1 MAEYKKIPALEKES
15 EKMKGFIEVTAIF
28 KHKAEQRLINIS
40 HIKEVIKCD
49 DNGGAFIVLSSVA
62 KKGNDRMLRIGFY
75 VSECYDWI
83 LDKIREA
90 VEG

>member
-1 MAEYKKIPALEKES
+1 
-15 EKMKGFIEVTAIF
+15 MKGFIEVTAIF
-28 KHKAEQRLINIS
+28 EHTTEQTLINIS
-40 HIKEVIKCD
+40 HIKEVVKCD
-49 DNGGAFIVLSSVA
+49 DNGEAFIVLSSEA
-62 KKGNDRMLRIGFY
+62 KKGRNRMLRIGLY

>member
-1 MAEYKKIPALEKES
+1 
-15 EKMKGFIEVTAIF
+15 MKGFIEVTAISE
-28 KHKAEQRLINIS
+28 HTTGQRLINIS

-49 DNGGAFIVLSSVA
+49 DNGETFIVLSVHA
-62 KKGNDRMLRIGFY
+62 KKRKDRMLRIGFY
-75 VSECYDWI
+75 VSECYDLI